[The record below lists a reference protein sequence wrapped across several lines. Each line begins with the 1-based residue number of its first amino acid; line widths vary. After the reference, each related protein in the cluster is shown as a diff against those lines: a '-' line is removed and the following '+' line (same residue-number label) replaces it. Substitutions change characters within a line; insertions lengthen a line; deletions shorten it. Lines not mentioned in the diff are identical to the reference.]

1 MPRWNF
7 LDSLSKWNGRW
18 RTISNLNGERRFI
31 KVVKDLNAVVF
42 ESKTF
47 FILILELLLDR
58 FQFPLSS
65 LFSNY

>member
-47 FILILELLLDR
+47 ILILELLLDR

-65 LFSNY
+65 PFSNY

>member
-7 LDSLSKWNGRW
+7 LDSLSKWNRRW

-47 FILILELLLDR
+47 ILMLELLLDR

>member
-47 FILILELLLDR
+47 ILILELLLDR

>member
-7 LDSLSKWNGRW
+7 LGSLSKWNGRW

-47 FILILELLLDR
+47 ILMLELLLDR